1 MKLFALKPCSFCGE
15 KYFIGDEIPLENVL
29 DPNAQASMGVL
40 VVVDVE
46 STDDGA
52 APEAGGPLL
61 PPASTL
67 ENEEEDNNEE
77 SGESGETE
85 ESETVIYSKNK
96 LVRMTKEELCAIAE
110 QNGVSVT
117 DEMTKD
123 KIVDLI
129 IESQGE

>member
-29 DPNAQASMGVL
+29 DPNAQANMGIL
-40 VVVDVE
+40 VVVDVD

-52 APEAGGPLL
+52 DPEAGGPLL

-67 ENEEEDNNEE
+67 EDEEEDTIDEAE
-77 SGESGETE
+77 QVEV
-85 ESETVIYSKNK
+85 VICSKNK